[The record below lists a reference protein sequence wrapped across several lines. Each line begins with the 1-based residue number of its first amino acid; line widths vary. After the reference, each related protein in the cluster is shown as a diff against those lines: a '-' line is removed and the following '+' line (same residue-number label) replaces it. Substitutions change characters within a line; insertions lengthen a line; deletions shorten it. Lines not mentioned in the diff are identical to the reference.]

1 MILAVALTCGL
12 ATGKSFVGKVF
23 EELGCHRLE
32 ADQLGHQALEPAGEA
47 YEAVVNLFGP
57 EILDANGTIDRHRLG
72 ALVFPNPA
80 RLEQL
85 NAIVHPAVERLRQSR
100 IAEIAKSEPNAIVIC
115 EAAIYIETGATGR
128 FDKVVLTV
136 CGRELQIER
145 AMARESG
152 WSRLETEARL
162 ARQWPDDRKRIA
174 ADFIIDTSNSMED
187 TRRQTIEVYN
197 RLRGL

>member
-1 MILAVALTCGL
+1 MILAVALTGGL

-32 ADQLGHQALEPAGEA
+32 ADRLGHQTLEPNGEA
-47 YEAVVNLFGP
+47 YRAVVNLFGP
-57 EILDANGTIDRHRLG
+57 EILDVDGTINRRRLG
-72 ALVFPNPA
+72 ALVFTDPA

-100 IAEIAKSEPNAIVIC
+100 IAEIAKTEPNAIVIC

-152 WSRLETEARL
+152 WTRLETEARL

-174 ADFIIDTSNSMED
+174 ADFIIDTTKSMD
-187 TRRQTIEVYN
+187 DSRRQTIEVYN

>member
-1 MILAVALTCGL
+1 VILAVALTGGL

-32 ADQLGHQALEPAGEA
+32 ADQLGHETLRPAGEA
-47 YEAVVNLFGP
+47 YPAVVELFGP
-57 EILDANGTIDRHRLG
+57 GILDANGAIDRRRLG
-72 ALVFPNPA
+72 ALVFPDPA
-80 RLEQL
+80 WLEQL

-100 IAEIAKSEPNAIVIC
+100 IAEIAKTDPNAIVIC
-115 EAAIYIETGATGR
+115 EAAIYIETGATHR

-145 AMARESG
+145 AMARSG
-152 WSRLETEARL
+152 WTRRETEARL
-162 ARQWPDDRKRIA
+162 ARQWSDERKRIA
-174 ADFIIDTSNSMED
+174 ADFVIDTSNSMD
-187 TRRQTIEVYN
+187 DSRRQTVEVYN

>member
-1 MILAVALTCGL
+1 MILAVALTGGL

-32 ADQLGHQALEPAGEA
+32 ADQLGHQALEPNGEA
-47 YEAVVNLFGP
+47 YQAVVNLFGP
-57 EILDANGTIDRHRLG
+57 GILSADGTIDRRRLG
-72 ALVFPNPA
+72 ALVFPDPT

-85 NAIVHPAVERLRQSR
+85 NAIVHPVVERLRLSR
-100 IAEIAKSEPNAIVIC
+100 IAEIAETDPDAIVIC

-128 FDKVVLTV
+128 FDKIVLTV

-145 AMARESG
+145 AMARSG
-152 WSRLETEARL
+152 WNRRETEARL
-162 ARQWPDDRKRIA
+162 TRQWPDDRKRIA
-174 ADFIIDTSNSMED
+174 ADFVIDTSKSMD
-187 TRRQTIEVYN
+187 DSRRQTIEVYN

>member
-1 MILAVALTCGL
+1 VILAVALTGGL

-23 EELGCHRLE
+23 EELGCYRLE
-32 ADQLGHQALEPAGEA
+32 ADRLGHQTLEPNGEA
-47 YEAVVNLFGP
+47 YQAVVNLFGP
-57 EILDANGTIDRHRLG
+57 AILDANRTINRRRLG
-72 ALVFPNPA
+72 AMVFPDPA

-100 IAEIAKSEPNAIVIC
+100 IAEIAKTEPDAIVIC

-128 FDKVVLTV
+128 FHKIVLTV

-145 AMARESG
+145 AMARSG
-152 WSRLETEARL
+152 WTRQETEARL
-162 ARQWPDDRKRIA
+162 ASQWPDDLKRIA
-174 ADFIIDTSNSMED
+174 ADFVIDTSKSMD
-187 TRRQTIEVYN
+187 DSRRQTIEVYN